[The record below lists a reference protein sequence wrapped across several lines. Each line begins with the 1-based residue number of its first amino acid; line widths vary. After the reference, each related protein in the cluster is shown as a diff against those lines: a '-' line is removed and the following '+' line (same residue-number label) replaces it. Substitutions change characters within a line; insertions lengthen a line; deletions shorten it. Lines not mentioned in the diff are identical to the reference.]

1 MKNHISTLLINP
13 WIIDFAAY
21 NLWAEPL
28 GLLYIASILKKAGA
42 RISYINCLASVR
54 ETDPRPKKNGC
65 SKYIRRVIQKPE
77 CLSFIKRNY
86 AVYGIDEEEFISRL
100 RAAEK
105 PDAVLVTS
113 IMTYWYPGVFKAIKL
128 VKEVYGDKMPVI
140 LGGIYSKLC
149 PDHAKNRSAADF
161 VYTDENPAKLLRLIE
176 QISCKRF
183 KYIPSIETFSDY
195 PHPLHE
201 LQKGAGFFSI
211 LTRRGCPY
219 TCSYCASGILS
230 SRFSGRSASSIIS
243 EMKRYTEILGVKN
256 IAFYDDALLVD
267 SEHHTIP
274 ILKNIIRENPGI
286 SIHLPNGIHSSLM
299 TKKIAELFFQ
309 AGVTTI
315 RIGFETSNRRLQ
327 NKTGNKT
334 TNRDFRKAVAFL
346 REAGYKKKDIGV
358 YIMAGLPGQT
368 AKNVEASINFV
379 YDSGASPFLSY
390 FSPIPG
396 TKIWPESVLSNTF
409 LVEKEPLLQNNT
421 VFILGNKNFSEQA
434 IQHLKDISTELRLKT
449 LTL

>member
-1 MKNHISTLLINP
+1 MKKHISTLLINP

-28 GLLYIASILKKAGA
+28 GLLYIASILEKAGA
-42 RISYINCLASVR
+42 RISYINCLAGAR
-54 ETDPRPKKNGC
+54 ETGPKPKKNGC
-65 SKYIRRVIQKPE
+65 SKYRRRVIPKPE

-86 AVYGIDEEEFISRL
+86 AVYGVDEEEFISRL

-128 VKEVYGDKMPVI
+128 VKEVYGDKTPVI

-149 PDHAKNRSAADF
+149 PVHAKNRSAADF
-161 VYTDENPAKLLRLIE
+161 VYTDENPSKLLRLIE
-176 QISCKRF
+176 QISGKQF
-183 KYIPSIETFSDY
+183 KYIPSIESFSDY
-195 PHPLHE
+195 PHPMHE

-211 LTRRGCPY
+211 LTGRGCPY

-230 SRFSGRSASSIIS
+230 GRLSRRSASSIMS
-243 EMKRYTEILGVKN
+243 EIKRYTEILGTNN

-299 TKKIAELFFQ
+299 TKKIAELFLQ

-315 RIGFETSNRRLQ
+315 RFGFETSNRRLQ
-327 NKTGNKT
+327 SRTGNKT
-334 TNRDFRKAVAFL
+334 TNRDFRQAVKYL
-346 REAGYKKKDIGV
+346 REAGYTKKDIGT

-368 AKNVEASINFV
+368 VKNVEESINFV
-379 YDSGASPFLSY
+379 YNSGASPFLSY
-390 FSPIPG
+390 FSPIPA
-396 TKIWPESVLSNTF
+396 TKIWPESLLSNTF
-409 LVEKEPLLQNNT
+409 PVEKEPLFHNNT
-421 VFILGNKNFSEQA
+421 IFILGNKNFPEPA
-434 IQHLKDISTELRLKT
+434 VQHLKDISTELRQKS
-449 LTL
+449 